1 MDSCL
6 KIPFRPKKAQKFA
19 GKYAVIFLRP
29 LVNFLLITYD
39 NIYMLCFYSVKN
51 YRGFKDAIT
60 LDLTSSNY
68 EFNHECVRD
77 GYAHKALIYGHN
89 GVGKS
94 NLGLAIMDIIINLTD
109 KEKNP
114 LLDSNYWNAE
124 SGSNL
129 VEFIYKFKFYDVMV
143 EYRYGKI
150 DPESLRYEYL
160 FIKEKC
166 VVSYNRNKNEPL
178 EINLP
183 GTQTLNKD
191 INKIPISVLKYIKSN
206 AALEQSD
213 ETTAL
218 ASLFDFVDRM
228 LFFRNLDDRKY
239 VGYEVG
245 THKLFDEIVSK
256 NHFDNFKSFLADA
269 DVPSNITFAKKDN
282 QTRVFFEYEVAQN
295 KKFLIDF
302 YDNCSTGMKSL
313 IVLYYWLQN
322 AIFNERSP
330 SFVFIDEFD
339 AFYHQ
344 RLSEYVVTLIKEIY
358 GCQFILTTHDT
369 AIMTN
374 DIMRPDCLFLM
385 YKNKIKSLSS
395 LTKKE
400 LRFAHNIEKM
410 YRAGAFDE

>member
-1 MDSCL
+1 
-6 KIPFRPKKAQKFA
+6 
-19 GKYAVIFLRP
+19 
-29 LVNFLLITYD
+29 
-39 NIYMLCFYSVKN
+39 MLCFYSVKN
-51 YRGFKDAIT
+51 YRGFKDTLT

-109 KEKNP
+109 KEKS
-114 LLDSNYWNAE
+114 LLLTNNYKNAE

-129 VEFIYKFKFYDVMV
+129 VEFKYKFKFHDIMV
-143 EYRYGKI
+143 EYQYGKI
-150 DPESLRYEYL
+150 TPEYLRYEYL
-160 FIKEKC
+160 FINEKC

-178 EINLP
+178 EIKLP

-213 ETTAL
+213 ETTVL
-218 ASLFDFVDRM
+218 VSLFDFVDRM
-228 LFFRNLDDRKY
+228 LFFRNLDDRSY
-239 VGYEVG
+239 AGYNVGS
-245 THKLFDEIVSK
+245 HQLFDEIVSK
-256 NHFDNFKSFLADA
+256 NHFGSFKSFLADA
-269 DVPSNITFAKKDN
+269 DVPSNITFREMDN
-282 QTRVFFEYEVAQN
+282 QTIVFFEYEISQDE
-295 KKFLIDF
+295 KYLIDF
-302 YDNCSTGMKSL
+302 FANCSTGMKSL
-313 IVLYYWLQN
+313 TVLFYWLQN
-322 AIFNERSP
+322 AIFNEISP
-330 SFVFIDEFD
+330 SFIFIDEFD

-344 RLSEYVVTLIKEIY
+344 RLSEYVVKLIKEIY
-358 GCQFILTTHDT
+358 DCQFILTTHDT
-369 AIMTN
+369 GVMSN

-385 YKNKIKSLSS
+385 HKNKIESLSS
-395 LTKKE
+395 LTDKE